1 MVWTTEEIQSYRQI
15 ESKELDGIYAKVNIP
30 SSNPEER
37 ARYLAEE
44 VLDLKMIDHEIIMKT
59 AAEDGRPESLNMLE
73 RWAISRVEV

>member
-1 MVWTTEEIQSYRQI
+1 MVWTTEEIKGYRQV
-15 ESKELDGIYAKVNIP
+15 ENKGLDGIYAKANIP